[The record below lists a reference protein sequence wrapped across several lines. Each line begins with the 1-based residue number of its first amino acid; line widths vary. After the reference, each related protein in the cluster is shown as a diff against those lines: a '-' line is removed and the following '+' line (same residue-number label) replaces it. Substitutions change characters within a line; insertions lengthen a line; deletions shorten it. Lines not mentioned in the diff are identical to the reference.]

1 MKQSTKLLS
10 LVLAIVMAF
19 SCASVAANAALV
31 KSEVSWDNIDDAQ
44 LTAEQVADLAL
55 DLVDNDLLAGME
67 TIDLSIVGKL
77 RLDSIDHICADITSL
92 TNGFVWAIGKGL
104 LGDLGDLDFA
114 PVKNKS
120 RSQGDFNMIMNV
132 LQLVGNDNNSN
143 IISKIAYGLGTSNG
157 ISLGLVGNF
166 LDKYNSFTQPRFHIV
181 FITKIRTKAI
191 FSLGIQHF

>member
-1 MKQSTKLLS
+1 
-10 LVLAIVMAF
+10 
-19 SCASVAANAALV
+19 
-31 KSEVSWDNIDDAQ
+31 
-44 LTAEQVADLAL
+44 
-55 DLVDNDLLAGME
+55 
-67 TIDLSIVGKL
+67 
-77 RLDSIDHICADITSL
+77 
-92 TNGFVWAIGKGL
+92 
-104 LGDLGDLDFA
+104 
-114 PVKNKS
+114 
-120 RSQGDFNMIMNV
+120 SQGDFNMIMNV